1 MNFQQIRDTLGQMES
16 GYQVKTEI
24 TATIL
29 QVKPVEYS
37 KQSGKPGQSLYV
49 QLDTGEKDWIKF
61 IGKDVVDSPLDY
73 NAEKKQYL
81 FRVWPFKAD
90 QAPKASLYCWIQ
102 RQVPSQGGSQAPQSP
117 PQGTKAGQG
126 VDYTAQFLQCANRLL
141 DVMEHLTHGN
151 ATFEPEARPTQPSGP
166 NKDYV
171 GDDPPPPDDDS
182 IPF

>member
-1 MNFQQIRDTLGQMES
+1 MDFQQIRDTLGQME
-16 GYQVKTEI
+16 GDYQAKTEI

-49 QLDTGEKDWIKF
+49 QLDSGEKDWIKF
-61 IGKDVVDSPLDY
+61 IGKNVADSPLDY

-102 RQVPSQGGSQAPQSP
+102 RQVPSQGGSQAPQT
-117 PQGTKAGQG
+117 TKAGQG
-126 VDYTAQFLQCANRLL
+126 VDITAQFLKLANRFV
-141 DVMEHLTHGN
+141 DAIEHITHGN
-151 ATFEPEARPTQPSGP
+151 ATFEPEARPTQESGP
-166 NKDYV
+166 NPDYV
-171 GDDPPPPDDDS
+171 GDDPPPPDDED